1 MPPQENA
8 SPSRREVHTADGFP
22 STLTVRGVIL
32 RNQKPTCIPWP
43 SQSTERGAGKKTH
56 QSSTEIQSW
65 IDNVIVPILIQKLLQ
80 ELEQQ
85 KAA

>member
-1 MPPQENA
+1 
-8 SPSRREVHTADGFP
+8 
-22 STLTVRGVIL
+22 L
-32 RNQKPTCIPWP
+32 RNLKPSCIPWP

-56 QSSTEIQSW
+56 QSSPEIQSW

>member
-1 MPPQENA
+1 
-8 SPSRREVHTADGFP
+8 VHTADGFTIN
-22 STLTVRGVIL
+22 STRARCNL
-32 RNQKPTCIPWP
+32 RNLKPSCIPWP

-56 QSSTEIQSW
+56 QSSPEIQSW